1 MKAVSILAL
10 TTTISLGGVILLY
23 IDQQELK
30 EQLSTR
36 ASTVRAPG
44 AEQDVI
50 QLEAVPWDEGQI
62 ELVVER
68 YLTRQREAG
77 DTVAVVETPGA
88 EDTESVAEDSQDPL
102 DLLLDEP
109 GAVPDNAEMREFRG
123 RVRRAQELNRREDEV
138 RSVFETLDRLSDEGR
153 IAALADD
160 QKRRVTSTI
169 LKSREEGRN
178 LWRRVRDSIDT
189 EGLTGDQ
196 RRTAWRDQM
205 RVEYETLRSATV
217 KQMEEIVP
225 AADAGEIIQA
235 SLRGGGGDRTRGRT
249 SRRR

>member
-10 TTTISLGGVILLY
+10 ITTISLGGVILLY

-36 ASTVRAPG
+36 AGAVRAPG
-44 AEQDVI
+44 GEKEVI
-50 QLEAVPWDEGQI
+50 QLEAIPWDDGQI
-62 ELVVER
+62 EMAVER
-68 YLTRQREAG
+68 YLARQREGAG
-77 DTVAVVETPGA
+77 TVAVVETPA
-88 EDTESVAEDSQDPL
+88 TEGVDAAPKESEDPL
-102 DLLLDEP
+102 DLLLEEP
-109 GAVPDNAEMREFRG
+109 GAVPDDAEMREFRG

-178 LWRRVRDSIDT
+178 LWRNVRDKIDT

-205 RVEYETLRSATV
+205 RVEYETLRSSTV
-217 KQMEEIVP
+217 KQMEEIVH

-235 SLRGGGGDRTRGRT
+235 SLRGGGGDRGRGRT